1 MKQKNTIISDVTKTI
16 LLKIFK
22 KLGRK
27 SFEEIFSNYDEND
40 RELYNDIILAMLKK
54 HSALEK
60 ACDILKQSMN
70 HNIILKRPLYEEA
83 VD

>member
-16 LLKIFK
+16 LLKIFR

-60 ACDILKQSMN
+60 ACDILK
-70 HNIILKRPLYEEA
+70 
-83 VD
+83 